1 MSQWHEELMAE
12 VRRYRENHPVD
23 PEARSRVA
31 RPMIPYFGEKIL
43 EMAVTALLQ
52 GENILLSGG
61 KATGK
66 NILAENLAWM
76 FGRPVYN
83 ISFHVNTD
91 SSTLVGTDTF
101 VDNQVQLR
109 RGPVCQC
116 ALYGGFGILDEINM
130 AKNEA
135 VSVLHAV
142 LDYRRMLDIPG
153 YEKVPLAEETRFIG
167 TMNYGYAG
175 TRELNEALVSRFLVI
190 DMPEPDEDTLAQ
202 IFLHLFP
209 SIRTGALK
217 QLIGLFLDLQLKAA
231 HGEITTRTLDLRGML
246 GALRAVQKGLPPL
259 DAVTMGVTNKTF
271 DLFEK
276 EIVGDVVRTRIPE
289 EWGREDVFE

>member
-1 MSQWHEELMAE
+1 MSKWHEELMAE
-12 VRRYRENHPVD
+12 VRHYRDTHLVD
-23 PEARSRVA
+23 PEAQSRVSL
-31 RPMIPYFGEKIL
+31 PPIPYFGETIL

-91 SSTLVGTDTF
+91 SSTLIGTDTF

-142 LDYRRMLDIPG
+142 LDYRRILDIPG

-209 SIRTGALK
+209 TVRTSALK
-217 QLIGLFLDLQLKAA
+217 QFIGLFLDLQLKAS

-246 GALRAVQKGLPPL
+246 GALRTVQMGLSPL
-259 DAVTMGVTNKTF
+259 QAVTMGVTNKTF
-271 DLFEK
+271 DSFEK

-289 EWGREDVFE
+289 EWTREDVFE

>member
-1 MSQWHEELMAE
+1 MSGDKREWMEQ
-12 VRRYRENHPVD
+12 VRRYREQHVVPM
-23 PEARSRVA
+23 EAQSRVM
-31 RPMIPYFGEKIL
+31 PPPIPYFGDEIL
-43 EMAVTALLQ
+43 EMAVTALLK
-52 GENILLSGG
+52 GENLLLTGG

-91 SSTLVGTDTF
+91 SSSLIGTDTF
-101 VDNQVQLR
+101 SDNQVKLR
-109 RGPVCQC
+109 RGPVSQC
-116 ALYGGFGILDEINM
+116 AMYGGFGILDEINM

-142 LDYRRMLDIPG
+142 LDHRRVLDIPG
-153 YEKVPLAEETRFIG
+153 YERVPLAEETRFIG

-190 DMPEPDEDTLAQ
+190 DMPEPEEDTLAQ
-202 IFLHLFP
+202 VFLHLFP
-209 SIRTGALK
+209 KIRTSALK
-217 QLIGLFLDLQLKAA
+217 QFIGLFLDLQAKAS
-231 HGEITTRTLDLRGML
+231 HGEITTRTLDLRGL
-246 GALRAVQKGLPPL
+246 IGALRTVELGLSPKK
-259 DAVTMGVTNKTF
+259 AVTMGVTNKTF

-276 EIVGDVVRTRIPE
+276 EIVGDVVRTRIPDA
-289 EWGREDVFE
+289 WGREDVFE

>member
-1 MSQWHEELMAE
+1 MSECKREWMEQ
-12 VRRYRENHPVD
+12 VRRYREQHLVSA
-23 PEARSRVA
+23 EAKSRVM
-31 RPMIPYFGEKIL
+31 PPPIPYFGDEIL
-43 EMAVTALLQ
+43 EMAATALLQ
-52 GENILLSGG
+52 GENLLLTGG

-91 SSTLVGTDTF
+91 SSSLIGTDTF
-101 VDNQVQLR
+101 SDNQVKLR
-109 RGPVCQC
+109 RGPVSQC
-116 ALYGGFGILDEINM
+116 AMYGGFGILDEINM

-142 LDYRRMLDIPG
+142 LDHRRILDIPG

-190 DMPEPDEDTLAQ
+190 DMPEPEEDTLAQ
-202 IFLHLFP
+202 VFLHLFP
-209 SIRTGALK
+209 KIRTSALK
-217 QLIGLFLDLQLKAA
+217 QVIGLFLDLQAKAS
-231 HGEITTRTLDLRGML
+231 HGEITTRTLDLRGL
-246 GALRAVQKGLPPL
+246 IGALRTVELGLSPKKAV
-259 DAVTMGVTNKTF
+259 AMGVTNKTF

-276 EIVGDVVRTRIPE
+276 EIVEDVVRTRIPDD
-289 EWGREDVFE
+289 WGREDVFE

>member
-1 MSQWHEELMAE
+1 MSKWHEELMAE
-12 VRRYRENHPVD
+12 VRHYRETHLVD
-23 PEARSRVA
+23 PEARSRVS
-31 RPMIPYFGEKIL
+31 PPPIPYFGDAIL

-76 FGRPVYN
+76 FGRPVYG

-91 SSTLVGTDTF
+91 SSSLIGTDTF
-101 VDNQVQLR
+101 VDNRVQLR

-116 ALYGGFGILDEINM
+116 AMYGGFGILDEINM

-142 LDYRRMLDIPG
+142 LDYRRILDIPG

-190 DMPEPDEDTLAQ
+190 DMPEPDGDTLAQ

-209 SIRTGALK
+209 TVRTSALK
-217 QLIGLFLDLQLKAA
+217 QFIGLFLDLQLKAS

-246 GALRAVQKGLPPL
+246 GALRIVQMGLAPL
-259 DAVTMGVTNKTF
+259 QAVTMGVTNKTF
-271 DLFEK
+271 DSFEK

-289 EWGREDVFE
+289 EWTREDVFE

>member
-1 MSQWHEELMAE
+1 MSKWYDDLMAE
-12 VRRYRENHPVD
+12 VRHYREVHLVD
-23 PEARSRVA
+23 PEAQGRVSPPA
-31 RPMIPYFGEKIL
+31 VPYFGQEVL
-43 EMAVTALLQ
+43 EMALTALLQ

-91 SSTLVGTDTF
+91 SSSLIGTDTF

-116 ALYGGFGILDEINM
+116 AMYGGFGVLDEINM

-142 LDYRRMLDIPG
+142 LDYRRVLDIPG
-153 YEKVPLAEETRFIG
+153 YGKVPLAEETRFIG

-202 IFLHLFP
+202 IFLYLFP
-209 SIRTGALK
+209 SVRTSALK
-217 QLIGLFLDLQLKAA
+217 QFIGLFLDLQLKAS
-231 HGEITTRTLDLRGML
+231 HGEITTRALDLRGML
-246 GALRAVQKGLPPL
+246 GALRTVQMGLPPL
-259 DAVTMGVTNKTF
+259 QAVTMGVTNKTF
-271 DLFEK
+271 DPFEK
-276 EIVGDVVRTRIPE
+276 EIVGDVVRTRIPA